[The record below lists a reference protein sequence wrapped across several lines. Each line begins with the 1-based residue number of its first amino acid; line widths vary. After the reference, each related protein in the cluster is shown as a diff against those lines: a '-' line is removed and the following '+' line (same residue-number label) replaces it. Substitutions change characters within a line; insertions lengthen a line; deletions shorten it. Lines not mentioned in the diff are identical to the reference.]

1 MDGKIM
7 TEMMI
12 AFGIWFAIG
21 LLFIVMGIY
30 TFFSKKAQPMGFWA
44 NAKMFEVTDVR
55 KYNAAMG
62 KLFIGF
68 GVVFIVLGIPL
79 LSDQNSAL
87 ILLSTFGVMAEVIF
101 IMVIYVLLIEKKYKK
116 K

>member
-1 MDGKIM
+1 M
-7 TEMMI
+7 TETML
-12 AFGIWFAIG
+12 AFTFWSIIG
-21 LLFIVMGIY
+21 LLFIILGIY
-30 TFFSKKAQPMGFWA
+30 AFFSKKAQPMGFWA

-68 GVVFIVLGIPL
+68 GMIFIILGLPL
-79 LSDQNSAL
+79 LLGQNSAL
-87 ILLSTFGVMAEVIF
+87 IILSAFGVMAEVI
-101 IMVIYVLLIEKKYKK
+101 IMMAIYTIVIEKKYKK

>member
-1 MDGKIM
+1 MSEA
-7 TEMMI
+7 TL
-12 AFGIWFAIG
+12 AFIIWSAVG
-21 LLFIVMGIY
+21 LLFIIMGLY
-30 TFFSKKAQPMGFWA
+30 AFFSKKAQPMGFWA

-68 GVVFIVLGIPL
+68 GVVFILLGLPL
-79 LSDQNSAL
+79 LAGENSAL
-87 ILLSTFGVMAEVIF
+87 IILSGFGAMAETIVI
-101 IMVIYVLLIEKKYKK
+101 MAIYTLVIEKKYKK

>member
-1 MDGKIM
+1 M
-7 TEMMI
+7 TEMML
-12 AFGIWFAIG
+12 AFTIWSIIG
-21 LLFIVMGIY
+21 LLFIILGIY
-30 TFFSKKAQPMGFWA
+30 AYFSKKAQPMGFWA

-68 GVVFIVLGIPL
+68 GMIFIILGLPL
-79 LSDQNSAL
+79 LLGQNSAL
-87 ILLSTFGVMAEVIF
+87 IILSAFGVMAEVI
-101 IMVIYVLLIEKKYKK
+101 IMMAIYTIVIEKKYKK

>member
-1 MDGKIM
+1 
-7 TEMMI
+7 
-12 AFGIWFAIG
+12 
-21 LLFIVMGIY
+21 
-30 TFFSKKAQPMGFWA
+30 MGFWA

-68 GVVFIVLGIPL
+68 GMIFIILGLPL
-79 LSDQNSAL
+79 LSGQNSAL
-87 ILLSTFGVMAEVIF
+87 IILSAFGVMAEVIL
-101 IMVIYVLLIEKKYKK
+101 MMAIYTIVIEKKYKK

>member
-1 MDGKIM
+1 M
-7 TEMMI
+7 TETML
-12 AFGIWFAIG
+12 AFIFWSIIG
-21 LLFIVMGIY
+21 LLFIILGIY
-30 TFFSKKAQPMGFWA
+30 AFFSKKAQPMGFWA

-68 GVVFIVLGIPL
+68 GMIFIILGLPL
-79 LSDQNSAL
+79 LSGQNSAL
-87 ILLSTFGVMAEVIF
+87 IILSVFGVMAEVI
-101 IMVIYVLLIEKKYKK
+101 IMMAIYTIVIEKKYKK

>member
-1 MDGKIM
+1 M
-7 TEMMI
+7 TETML
-12 AFGIWFAIG
+12 AFTFWSIIG
-21 LLFIVMGIY
+21 LLFIILGIY
-30 TFFSKKAQPMGFWA
+30 AFFSKKAQPMGFWA

-68 GVVFIVLGIPL
+68 GMIFIILGLPL
-79 LSDQNSAL
+79 LSGQNSAL
-87 ILLSTFGVMAEVIF
+87 IILSAFGVMAEVILT
-101 IMVIYVLLIEKKYKK
+101 MAIYTIVIEKKYKK

>member
-1 MDGKIM
+1 M
-7 TEMMI
+7 TEMML
-12 AFGIWFAIG
+12 AFTIWSIIG
-21 LLFIVMGIY
+21 LLFIILGIY
-30 TFFSKKAQPMGFWA
+30 AYFSKKAQPMGFWA

-68 GVVFIVLGIPL
+68 GIVFIILGLPL
-79 LSDQNSAL
+79 LLGQNSAL
-87 ILLSTFGVMAEVIF
+87 IILSAFGVMAEVIL
-101 IMVIYVLLIEKKYKK
+101 MMAIYTIVIEKKYKK

>member
-1 MDGKIM
+1 M
-7 TEMMI
+7 TETML
-12 AFGIWFAIG
+12 AFIFWSIIG
-21 LLFIVMGIY
+21 LLFIILGIY
-30 TFFSKKAQPMGFWA
+30 AFFSKKAQPMGFWA

-68 GVVFIVLGIPL
+68 GMIFIILGLPL
-79 LSDQNSAL
+79 LSGQNSAL
-87 ILLSTFGVMAEVIF
+87 IILSAFGVMAEVILT
-101 IMVIYVLLIEKKYKK
+101 MAIYTIVIEKKYKK

>member
-1 MDGKIM
+1 M
-7 TEMMI
+7 TETML
-12 AFGIWFAIG
+12 AFIFWSIIG
-21 LLFIVMGIY
+21 LLFIILGIY
-30 TFFSKKAQPMGFWA
+30 AFFSKKAQPMGFWA

-68 GVVFIVLGIPL
+68 GMIFIILGLPL
-79 LSDQNSAL
+79 LSGQNSAL
-87 ILLSTFGVMAEVIF
+87 IILSVFGVMAEVIL
-101 IMVIYVLLIEKKYKK
+101 MMAIYTIVIEKKYKK

>member
-1 MDGKIM
+1 M
-7 TEMMI
+7 TETML
-12 AFGIWFAIG
+12 AFTFWSIIG
-21 LLFIVMGIY
+21 LLFIILGIY
-30 TFFSKKAQPMGFWA
+30 AFFSKKAQPMGFWA

-68 GVVFIVLGIPL
+68 GMIFIILGLPL
-79 LSDQNSAL
+79 LSGQNSAL
-87 ILLSTFGVMAEVIF
+87 IILSAFGVMAEVIL
-101 IMVIYVLLIEKKYKK
+101 MMAIYTIVIEKKYKK

>member
-1 MDGKIM
+1 
-7 TEMMI
+7 
-12 AFGIWFAIG
+12 
-21 LLFIVMGIY
+21 
-30 TFFSKKAQPMGFWA
+30 MGFWA

-68 GVVFIVLGIPL
+68 GMIFIILGLPL
-79 LSDQNSAL
+79 LSGQNSAL
-87 ILLSTFGVMAEVIF
+87 IILSVFGVMAEVI
-101 IMVIYVLLIEKKYKK
+101 IMMAIYTIVIEKKYKK

>member
-1 MDGKIM
+1 M
-7 TEMMI
+7 TEMI
-12 AFGIWFAIG
+12 LAFTIWSIIG
-21 LLFIVMGIY
+21 LLFIVLGIY
-30 TFFSKKAQPMGFWA
+30 AFFSPKAQPMGFWA

-68 GVVFIVLGIPL
+68 GMIFIILGLPL
-79 LSDQNSAL
+79 LLGQNSAL
-87 ILLSTFGVMAEVIF
+87 IILSAFGVMAEVI
-101 IMVIYVLLIEKKYKK
+101 IMMAIYTIVIEKKYKK

>member
-1 MDGKIM
+1 M
-7 TEMMI
+7 TETML
-12 AFGIWFAIG
+12 AFIFWSIIG
-21 LLFIVMGIY
+21 LLFIILGIY
-30 TFFSKKAQPMGFWA
+30 AFFSKKAQPMGFWA

-68 GVVFIVLGIPL
+68 GMIFIILGLPL
-79 LSDQNSAL
+79 LSEQNSAL
-87 ILLSTFGVMAEVIF
+87 IILSAFGVMAEVIL
-101 IMVIYVLLIEKKYKK
+101 MMAIYTIVIEKKYKK

>member
-1 MDGKIM
+1 M
-7 TEMMI
+7 TEMI
-12 AFGIWFAIG
+12 LSFTIWSIIG
-21 LLFIVMGIY
+21 LLFIILGIY
-30 TFFSKKAQPMGFWA
+30 AFFSKKAQPMGFWA

-68 GVVFIVLGIPL
+68 GMIFIILGLPL
-79 LSDQNSAL
+79 LSGQNSAL
-87 ILLSTFGVMAEVIF
+87 IILSAFGVMAEVIL
-101 IMVIYVLLIEKKYKK
+101 MMAIYTIVIEKKYKK

>member
-1 MDGKIM
+1 M
-7 TEMMI
+7 TETI
-12 AFGIWFAIG
+12 LAFIFWSIIG
-21 LLFIVMGIY
+21 LLFIILGIY
-30 TFFSKKAQPMGFWA
+30 AFFSKKAQPMGFWA

-68 GVVFIVLGIPL
+68 GMIFIILGLPL
-79 LSDQNSAL
+79 LLGKNSAL
-87 ILLSTFGVMAEVIF
+87 IILSAFGVMAEVIL
-101 IMVIYVLLIEKKYKK
+101 MMAIYTIVIEKKYKK